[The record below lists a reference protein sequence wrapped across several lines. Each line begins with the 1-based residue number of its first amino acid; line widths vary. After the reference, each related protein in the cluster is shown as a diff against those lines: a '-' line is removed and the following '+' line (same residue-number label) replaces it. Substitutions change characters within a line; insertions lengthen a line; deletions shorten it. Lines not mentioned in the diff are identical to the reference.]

1 MAGCGACKECVIN
14 LNTRHLFE
22 KAGCSYRKANVSQF
36 GSFVCKYK
44 GDECLHDQIP
54 ETQTWF
60 GWTLLL
66 RMFPWRP
73 KII

>member
-1 MAGCGACKECVIN
+1 MAGFGACKECVIN

-22 KAGCSYRKANVSQF
+22 KAGCGYRKPDIDRR
-36 GSFVCKYK
+36 GMFVCNYE
-44 GDECLHDQIP
+44 GNLCLHDQIP

-66 RMFPWRP
+66 RMFHWKP
-73 KII
+73 KAI